1 MNVDAQANTETQVR
15 TPVFGTTLSFV
26 TKNTNI
32 VMSTGRI
39 TDPKPATFAAKAVM
53 KMKADHEEAE
63 IMHYQYLIVS
73 SVLNFVRL

>member
-1 MNVDAQANTETQVR
+1 MDAQANTETQVR

-26 TKNTNI
+26 TIVTNI

-39 TDPKPATFAAKAVM
+39 TDPKPATFAATAVM
-53 KMKADHEEAE
+53 KKKAADHEETE